1 MGYRI
6 SYQNIGENPQ
16 CRHRG
21 KRKIAFIVCA
31 VAVCAGL
38 LIAGRNVL
46 LRWILPGDPE
56 VTGRALETMIRS
68 LQSGT
73 NFSDALTTFCREIIA
88 HGVS

>member
-6 SYQNIGENPQ
+6 SYQIIGENHKSRPG
-16 CRHRG
+16 G

-46 LRWILPGDPE
+46 LRWILPGDPV
-56 VTGRALETMIRS
+56 VTGRALETMIQALR
-68 LQSGT
+68 SGT
-73 NFSDALTTFCREIIA
+73 QFQDALTAFCREVIA
-88 HGVS
+88 NGIS